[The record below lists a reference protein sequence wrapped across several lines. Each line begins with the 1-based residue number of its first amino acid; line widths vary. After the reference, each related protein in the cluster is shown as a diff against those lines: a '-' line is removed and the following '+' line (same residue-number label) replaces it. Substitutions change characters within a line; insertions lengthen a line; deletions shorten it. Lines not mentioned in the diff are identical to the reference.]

1 MEEVERDLRGYVVGN
16 FLFGRDEP
24 SLGNG
29 DSLMERGVVDSTGVL
44 ELIQHL
50 EASYG
55 IKVEDEDLIPDN
67 LDSISNLARFV
78 LRKTER
84 PA

>member
-1 MEEVERDLRGYVVGN
+1 MEEIERDVRQYIVGN

-24 SLGNG
+24 TMGNG
-29 DSLMERGVVDSTGVL
+29 DSLMERRVVDSTGVL
-44 ELIQHL
+44 ELIRHL
-50 EASYG
+50 ETSYG
-55 IKVEDEDLIPDN
+55 FKVEDEELIPEN

-78 LRKTER
+78 LRKTGR

>member
-1 MEEVERDLRGYVVGN
+1 MQEVEKELREYVVGN
-16 FLFGRDEP
+16 FLFGRDDP
-24 SLGNG
+24 TLRNG

-50 EASYG
+50 EAKYG
-55 IKVEDEDLIPDN
+55 IKVQDEDLIPDN

-78 LRKTER
+78 LSKAER
-84 PA
+84 PT

>member
-1 MEEVERDLRGYVVGN
+1 MEEIERDVRQYIVGN

-24 SLGNG
+24 TLGNG

-44 ELIQHL
+44 ELIRHL
-50 EASYG
+50 ETSYG
-55 IKVEDEDLIPDN
+55 IKVEDEELIPDN

-78 LRKTER
+78 LRKTGH
-84 PA
+84 

>member
-1 MEEVERDLRGYVVGN
+1 MEEVERDLRSYVVGN
-16 FLFGRDEP
+16 FLFGREEP
-24 SLGNG
+24 LLGNG

-55 IKVEDEDLIPDN
+55 IKVEDEELIPDN